1 MEAYNSLVDILKDAN
16 LKSIVVPSVMKHK
29 SKFKHCS
36 NEIVY
41 LLLSMD
47 DNDIKTEAEIQ
58 KYPMEIDGSYLKL
71 EYLKELD
78 EKFKPFRDLNKQEIL
93 INLLHRVIDI
103 KLFQS
108 IGIISKIIYLHNQDY
123 YNK

>member
-1 MEAYNSLVDILKDAN
+1 MNPTNFRARNLDKLFYIVNIIRSLDMQSSINPFNVKSLLEEFRTDWQLSLVLNSQLA
-16 LKSIVVPSVMKHK
+16 LVVH
-29 SKFKHCS
+29 
-36 NEIVY
+36 
-41 LLLSMD
+41 L
-47 DNDIKTEAEIQ
+47 
-58 KYPMEIDGSYLKL
+58 YLKL